1 MRLQDASDRPSI
13 VQCHSLYHL
22 AAHSLRALEM
32 LIKCREPHFHLL
44 AWRLRG
50 ASNLE
55 RQDEL
60 LQTKI
65 AKDQTPETPTVN
77 LQRFRRAAQMLQD
90 SLIPWKAA

>member
-1 MRLQDASDRPSI
+1 M
-13 VQCHSLYHL
+13 QCHSLYHL
-22 AAHSLRALEM
+22 AAPSLRALEM
-32 LIKCREPHFHLL
+32 LIKCREPQFHLL

-65 AKDQTPETPTVN
+65 AKFQTPETPTVN

-90 SLIPWKAA
+90 SLIPCKAA